1 MNKESVTLRILF
13 TGALVIA
20 LLVPLVMIQS
30 LITERQSYRHEAITE
45 IGKGWA
51 GEQTLAGPVLT
62 FVNEYIITE
71 NEKTFTKQDVKYVL
85 PDDLVIESKVHPEI
99 RYRGIYQT
107 IVYKTDLIVKGN
119 FNPARIKEVFN
130 PDILKESYLSFNVSD
145 PRGIKENIKLR
156 WDNAEQVV
164 KPGLKDR
171 NVFKNGFY
179 SSLKIE
185 KDKPG
190 YNFELTLSLNGVESL
205 NFVPVGKNTKV
216 NVSST
221 WQSPNFSGNFL
232 PSTREIN
239 DNGFTASWNVNEF
252 NRTFPQDWNS
262 STYNIFDDAFGVR
275 FVIPAD
281 EYQQTMR
288 SSKYGILIVLLTFLS
303 FFLVEVFSGKATHPI
318 QYLLIGLALVI
329 FYSLLLALSEYIKF
343 QYSYLL
349 AAVLVIGL
357 ISLYVKSIFKNGR
370 ITLAIAGLLFMFY
383 GFVYVILQLQD
394 YSLLL
399 GNIALLLILASVM
412 FFTRKIN
419 WFDVLKGKSKTQG

>member
-62 FVNEYIITE
+62 FVNEYTTTGDG
-71 NEKTFTKQDVKYVL
+71 KTFTKQDVKYVL
-85 PDDLVIESKVHPEI
+85 PDDLIIESKVHPEI

-107 IVYKTDLIVKGN
+107 IVYKTDLIIKGN
-119 FNPARIKEVFN
+119 FNPARISEVLN

-156 WDNAEQVV
+156 WDNTEQVV

-179 SSLKIE
+179 SSLIIE
-185 KDKPG
+185 KDKPD
-190 YNFELTLSLNGVESL
+190 YSFELTLSLNGVESL

-216 NVSST
+216 NVGST

-232 PSTREIN
+232 PATREIN
-239 DNGFTASWNVNEF
+239 ENGFTASWNVNEF

-343 QYSYLL
+343 QYSYLF

-357 ISLYVKSIFKNGR
+357 ISLYVKSIFKNGG
-370 ITLAIAGLLFMFY
+370 ITVAIAGLLILFY